1 MDPVGNADLGL
12 RRNAAEG
19 IDSHVSVPDQHG
31 GGILPVLPVRPWF
44 SPCPVHADLGRIEFV
59 SVFPA
64 YICWYAKGKGL
75 PAILI
80 SAGILG
86 VLLAQA
92 VFLIQGI
99 RMTHL
104 PEVLTWLAGV
114 IILRRKPK
122 EFALE
127 MALSVAVALVYQLFI
142 PYWG

>member
-1 MDPVGNADLGL
+1 M
-12 RRNAAEG
+12 
-19 IDSHVSVPDQHG
+19 
-31 GGILPVLPVRPWF
+31 
-44 SPCPVHADLGRIEFV
+44 
-59 SVFPA
+59 PA
-64 YICWYAKGKGL
+64 V
-75 PAILI
+75 LI